1 MGRRSLIVL
10 DTHCLVWMD
19 QAVERMGVSARH
31 LADAAIVA
39 GDLAVSAISLWEIAL
54 LVRKKRL
61 RIRQSLGIWRRD
73 LLQRGVIELPLGGAT
88 CMAAAQLDDFHPD
101 PADRLIVATVQE
113 LGATLLTADEKI
125 LAWPG
130 RLDRRDARI

>member
-1 MGRRSLIVL
+1 MGF
-10 DTHCLVWMD
+10 T
-19 QAVERMGVSARH
+19 ARH
-31 LADAAIVA
+31 LADAAIVT
-39 GDLAVSAISLWEIAL
+39 GDLAISAISLWEIAL
-54 LVRKKRL
+54 LVRKERL
-61 RIRQSLGIWRRD
+61 RIGQPLVAWRRD

-88 CMAAAQLDDFHPD
+88 CIAAAQLKDFHAD

-125 LAWPG
+125 LRWPG